1 MTPVR
6 MRQKKCAIR
15 VSKEMTWT
23 FV

>member
-15 VSKEMTWT
+15 VSKEMTCK
-23 FV
+23 FG